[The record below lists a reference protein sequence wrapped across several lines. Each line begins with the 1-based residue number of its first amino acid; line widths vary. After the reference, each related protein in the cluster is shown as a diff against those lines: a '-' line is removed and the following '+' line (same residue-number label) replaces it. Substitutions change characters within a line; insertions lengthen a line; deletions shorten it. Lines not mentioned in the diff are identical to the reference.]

1 MTFQEAYNIVMSN
14 EPEQAVERAVK
25 VLRWY
30 SDNTLELE
38 DYETDKL
45 YQALEHINKRNE
57 WHTYIGNGKLIIEPH
72 NKEIEDIIKTD
83 DFKNYVSEA
92 VKSYTNRYSGGFK
105 NETNKD

>member
-45 YQALEHINKRNE
+45 YKALERINKGKE
-57 WHTYIGNGKLIIEPH
+57 WHTYISNGKLIIEPH
-72 NKEIEDIIKTD
+72 NEDIEAIIKTD
-83 DFKNYVSEA
+83 YFKNYVSDMI
-92 VKSYTNRYSGGFK
+92 KKYTK
-105 NETNKD
+105 K